1 MSESVIDFKAL
12 YSKKKLYDSAFLLP
26 AKCDI
31 NKVISAEETDNRDM
45 LESVSSDPSSLIP
58 STAADSIQPQPSAS
72 SRRPSIRVTTEFD
85 SDTSLFFHKVSC
97 KLFHNLAKLK
107 LCFQNNNEGHVSHP
121 QLTFTSKHLSCR
133 YDLHEYNALL
143 NGSFE
148 IAPGLQLTA
157 AHDVKAQ
164 LGEVTMA
171 ADLAPACKL
180 ELTSPFPSVGL
191 PKTTLR
197 FPFGEVSLE
206 ENEDLEEEDASPKL
220 SVSGIFKG
228 QVLNGICNAQY
239 RDDNLNLRYSYKDE
253 LTTFIPSISL
263 PSNALSFSFKR
274 RFGPSDKLSYSYYFD
289 TNCWSAVYKHT
300 IGKEYKVKAG
310 YDSEVQLGWASM
322 WVGEED
328 GKAKTAPMKMK
339 VQLML
344 QVPQDD
350 VRSSALMFRVKKRWD
365 I

>member
-1 MSESVIDFKAL
+1 MVES
-12 YSKKKLYDSAFLLP
+12 
-26 AKCDI
+26 
-31 NKVISAEETDNRDM
+31 ISSN
-45 LESVSSDPSSLIP
+45 PNSLTP
-58 STAADSIQPQPSAS
+58 STAADSLQPSAS
-72 SRRPSIRVTTEFD
+72 SRFPPRPSIRVTTEFD

-97 KLFHNLAKLK
+97 KLFDNLAKLK
-107 LCFQNNNEGHVSHP
+107 LCFQNNNKGHVSDP
-121 QLTFTSKHLSCR
+121 QLSFTSKHLSCH
-133 YDLHEYNALL
+133 YDLHEHNALL

-164 LGEVTMA
+164 LGEVTVA

-191 PKTTLR
+191 PKATLR

-228 QVLNGICNAQY
+228 QVLNGICNAQF

-289 TNCWSAVYKHT
+289 TNYWSAVYKHT
-300 IGKEYKVKAG
+300 VGKEYKVKAG
-310 YDSEVQLGWASM
+310 YASEVRLGWASM